1 MSDFVRTML
10 FSINTDEPEKM
21 RDKINK
27 YEEITNQI
35 NIELSAYL
43 IKIAKEDVTSKTAFK
58 IKGLIDTCSELER
71 IANIFLQM
79 ADNIERKRA
88 EKIWFNQQQRTRLND
103 LLDLVNI
110 SFGVMSRWKR
120 KSRKDRKKD

>member
-1 MSDFVRTML
+1 
-10 FSINTDEPEKM
+10 
-21 RDKINK
+21 
-27 YEEITNQI
+27 
-35 NIELSAYL
+35 
-43 IKIAKEDVTSKTAFK
+43 VTSKTAFK

-110 SFGVMSRWKR
+110 SFGVM
-120 KSRKDRKKD
+120 RKD